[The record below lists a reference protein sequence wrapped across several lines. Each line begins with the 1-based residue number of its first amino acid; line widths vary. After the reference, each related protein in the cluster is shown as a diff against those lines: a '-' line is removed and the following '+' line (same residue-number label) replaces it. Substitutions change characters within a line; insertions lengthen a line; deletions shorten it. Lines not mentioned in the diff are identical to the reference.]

1 MDSTIL
7 ALPGGVPAALA
18 PYARLWAWCA
28 VASTRAPLA
37 CVPMTIAA
45 GYRVRVRGRVRVRVE
60 GRRQMDADKS
70 HMSGPP

>member
-1 MDSTIL
+1 
-7 ALPGGVPAALA
+7 
-18 PYARLWAWCA
+18 
-28 VASTRAPLA
+28 
-37 CVPMTIAA
+37 MTIAA